1 MGAGEAGTAGQRQQ
15 SDALEL
21 AERACRVAAEYER
34 PVEHSLRR
42 LDHGELLL
50 AAGRPAEAL
59 RVLPEPDL
67 ELGTRTLP
75 ELWLLRAEAH
85 RHVGEHAAAQEE
97 LQQADV
103 LIKAGNRA
111 RLRPRVEALAQRL

>member
-1 MGAGEAGTAGQRQQ
+1 VSKSGALA
-15 SDALEL
+15 L
-21 AERACRVAAEYER
+21 AERVCRVVARFALPAEPY
-34 PVEHSLRR
+34 LRR
-42 LDHGELLL
+42 FDHGRLLL
-50 AAGRPAEAL
+50 AAGRPVEAL
-59 RVLPEPDL
+59 RALPEPGPDL
-67 ELGTRTLP
+67 DTRTLP

-111 RLRPRVEALAQRL
+111 RLRPRAEALAQRL